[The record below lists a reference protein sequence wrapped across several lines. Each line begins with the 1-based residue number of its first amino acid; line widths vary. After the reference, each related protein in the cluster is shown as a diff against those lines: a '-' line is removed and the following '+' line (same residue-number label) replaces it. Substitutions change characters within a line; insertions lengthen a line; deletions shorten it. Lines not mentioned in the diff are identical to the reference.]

1 VIHAST
7 VLAPVFVQAL
17 LTFVLLFW
25 TGYLRVRAVRSGA
38 VHPRDVALGQ
48 PNWPPFVMQ
57 VSNAYRNQLEL
68 PILFYVAVA
77 LALLTATASTT
88 LVVLAWVFV
97 VFRLAHALIHVTT
110 NRMSR
115 RFFLFLGGAV
125 ILLLMWIVLAGEILF
140 GI

>member
-7 VLAPVFVQAL
+7 VLAPVFVQVLLTFAL
-17 LTFVLLFW
+17 LTW
-25 TGYLRVRAVRSGA
+25 MGYLRIAAVRAGI

-48 PNWPPFVMQ
+48 PNWPPFILQ

-68 PILFYVAVA
+68 PVLFYAAVA
-77 LALLTATASTT
+77 LALVTATASTAF
-88 LVVLAWVFV
+88 VVLAWIFV
-97 VFRLAHALIHVTT
+97 VLRLAHALIHVTT

-115 RFFLFLGGAV
+115 RFFLFLAGALV
-125 ILLLMWIVLAGEILF
+125 LLLMWLQLAGEILF

>member
-25 TGYLRVRAVRSGA
+25 AGYLRVQAVRSGV

-48 PNWPPFVMQ
+48 PNWPPFATQ
-57 VSNAYRNQLEL
+57 VTNAYRNQLEL
-68 PILFYVAVA
+68 PILFYAAIA
-77 LALLTATASTT
+77 LSLVTATASTAI
-88 LVVLAWVFV
+88 VVLSWVFV
-97 VFRLAHALIHVTT
+97 LFRLAHALIHVTT

-115 RFFLFLGGAV
+115 RFFLFLGGSIV
-125 ILLLMWIVLAGEILF
+125 LLLMWLLLAGEILF

>member
-7 VLAPVFVQAL
+7 VLAPVFVQVLLTFAL
-17 LTFVLLFW
+17 LTW
-25 TGYLRVRAVRSGA
+25 MGYLRIAAVRSGI

-48 PNWPPFVMQ
+48 PNWPPFILQ

-68 PILFYVAVA
+68 PVLFYAAIA
-77 LALLTATASTT
+77 LALVTATASTAF
-88 LVVLAWVFV
+88 VVLAWIFV
-97 VFRLAHALIHVTT
+97 VLRLAHALIHVTT

-115 RFFLFLGGAV
+115 RFFLFLAGALV
-125 ILLLMWIVLAGEILF
+125 LLLMWLQLAGEILF

>member
-17 LTFVLLFW
+17 LTFVLLTW
-25 TGYLRVRAVRSGA
+25 MGYLRVTAVRSGV

-48 PNWPPFVMQ
+48 QNWPPFIMQ
-57 VSNAYRNQLEL
+57 VANAYKNQLEL
-68 PILFYVAVA
+68 PVLFYAVVA
-77 LALLTATASTT
+77 LALLTATATT
-88 LVVLAWVFV
+88 AFVVLAWIFV
-97 VFRLAHALIHVTT
+97 AFRLAHVLIHVTT

-115 RFFLFLGGAV
+115 RFFLFLGGAFV
-125 ILLLMWIVLAGEILF
+125 LFLMWLLLAGEILF